1 MTSQV
6 NAESAL
12 PDRQVLIAFLFFVLS
27 AGGASIAIRVTYGE
41 MAPFWSATARFGL
54 AAIAFWILVLIKRL
68 PLPRGRALLGAI
80 IFGVL
85 TVGLAFILIGWGLVA
100 TPASTYQVLMALVPL
115 FTLFLS
121 ALQGLES
128 IHKKGL
134 IGSLLAVV
142 GIAVTVGGGSA
153 TGLSLP
159 HIAAI
164 LLAAVCIAEGG
175 VLIKKFPP
183 NPPIMTNAIGM
194 SAGTIILAAAS
205 LLAGETW
212 NIPTQTDTWIAFTY
226 LVVIVTVVTFLLYM
240 FVLSKWTASGTSYG
254 FVLIPLVT
262 MVLAATL
269 VGEQITINFLVG
281 AALVLSGVFIGALLP
296 SRTHSEA
303 VEECKDRAGQTL
315 PRCT

>member
-1 MTSQV
+1 
-6 NAESAL
+6 

>member
-1 MTSQV
+1 
-6 NAESAL
+6 
-12 PDRQVLIAFLFFVLS
+12 
-27 AGGASIAIRVTYGE
+27 
-41 MAPFWSATARFGL
+41 
-54 AAIAFWILVLIKRL
+54 
-68 PLPRGRALLGAI
+68 
-80 IFGVL
+80 
-85 TVGLAFILIGWGLVA
+85 
-100 TPASTYQVLMALVPL
+100 
-115 FTLFLS
+115 
-121 ALQGLES
+121 
-128 IHKKGL
+128 
-134 IGSLLAVV
+134 
-142 GIAVTVGGGSA
+142 
-153 TGLSLP
+153 
-159 HIAAI
+159 
-164 LLAAVCIAEGG
+164 
-175 VLIKKFPP
+175 
-183 NPPIMTNAIGM
+183 IMTNAIGM

>member
-1 MTSQV
+1 MATQSI
-6 NAESAL
+6 AGTEL
-12 PDRQVLIAFLFFVLS
+12 PDRQVLIAFLLFVLS
-27 AGGASIAIRVTYGE
+27 AGGASVAIRVTYGE
-41 MAPFWSATARFGL
+41 LDPFWSATARFGL
-54 AAIAFWILVLIKRL
+54 AAIAFWIMVLIKKL
-68 PLPRGRALLGAI
+68 PLPRGRALLGAV
-80 IFGVL
+80 IFGAL
-85 TVGLAFILIGWGLVA
+85 TVGLAFILIGWGLVE

-134 IGSLLAVV
+134 LGSLLAVA

-194 SAGTIILAAAS
+194 TTGAIMLAAAS

-212 NIPTQTDTWIAFTY
+212 TIPTQTDTWIAFIY
-226 LVVIVTVVTFLLYM
+226 LVVIVTIVTFMLYM
-240 FVLSKWTASGTSYG
+240 FVLTHWTASGTSYG

-269 VGEQITINFLVG
+269 VGEQITLNFLIG
-281 AALVLSGVFIGALLP
+281 AALVLTGVFVGALLP
-296 SRTHSEA
+296 SKTHAEA

-315 PRCT
+315 PRCS

>member
-281 AALVLSGVFIGALLP
+281 AALVLSGVFIGAL
-296 SRTHSEA
+296 
-303 VEECKDRAGQTL
+303 
-315 PRCT
+315 

>member
-1 MTSQV
+1 MPSQV
-6 NAESAL
+6 STESAV
-12 PDRQVLIAFLFFVLS
+12 PDRQVLIAFLLFVLS

-54 AAIAFWILVLIKRL
+54 AAVAFWILVVIKRL
-68 PLPRGRALLGAI
+68 AIPRGRALLGAL
-80 IFGVL
+80 IFGIL
-85 TVGLAFILIGWGLVA
+85 TVGLAFILIGWGLVT

-159 HIAAI
+159 RIAAI

-205 LLAGETW
+205 LLAGEPW

-296 SRTHSEA
+296 SKTHGEA

>member
-128 IHKKGL
+128 IHRKGL

-142 GIAVTVGGGSA
+142 GIAFTVGGGSA